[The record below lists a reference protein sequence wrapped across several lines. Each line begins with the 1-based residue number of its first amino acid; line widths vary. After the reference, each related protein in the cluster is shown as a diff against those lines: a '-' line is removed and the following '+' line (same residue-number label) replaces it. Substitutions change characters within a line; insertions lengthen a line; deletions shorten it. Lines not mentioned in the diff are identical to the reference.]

1 MLVPMFRA
9 AVKYMQVLVPSTAAF
24 CRAKCELPFGL
35 VVPPDNTHSA
45 RHHRPHNLQLLIQGE
60 IQFHQTGKYIK
71 LGNTS
76 DCITVHQTV
85 LLCIRLYYCASDWEI
100 LRLYYCVFVYLYWCT
115 PTKYMYHFVVFS
127 CMFIAHKAKMLNS
140 HKRLKISVT
149 KFAYFKSVT
158 TSG

>member
-85 LLCIRLYYCASDWEI
+85 LLCIRLGNTQTVLLCICVLI
-100 LRLYYCVFVYLYWCT
+100 LVYSNQIYVSFCSLFLHVYR
-115 PTKYMYHFVVFS
+115 S
-127 CMFIAHKAKMLNS
+127 QSQNAE
-140 HKRLKISVT
+140 
-149 KFAYFKSVT
+149 
-158 TSG
+158 

>member
-1 MLVPMFRA
+1 MLVPMFLA

-76 DCITVHQTV
+76 DCITVHQTGEYSD
-85 LLCIRLYYCASDWEI
+85 CIT
-100 LRLYYCVFVYLYWCT
+100 VYLCT
-115 PTKYMYHFVVFS
+115 YTGVLQPNI
-127 CMFIAHKAKMLNS
+127 CIIL
-140 HKRLKISVT
+140 
-149 KFAYFKSVT
+149 
-158 TSG
+158 

>member
-76 DCITVHQTV
+76 NWEIHQTV
-85 LLCIRLYYCASDWEI
+85 LLCIRLYYCASDCI
-100 LRLYYCVFVYLYWCT
+100 TVHQTGKYSDCITVYLCT
-115 PTKYMYHFVVFS
+115 YTGVLQPNI
-127 CMFIAHKAKMLNS
+127 CIIL
-140 HKRLKISVT
+140 
-149 KFAYFKSVT
+149 
-158 TSG
+158 

>member
-85 LLCIRLYYCASDWEI
+85 LLCIRLYYCASDCEYI
-100 LRLYYCVFVYLYWCT
+100 RLYYCASDCITVYLCT
-115 PTKYMYHFVVFS
+115 YTGVLQPNI
-127 CMFIAHKAKMLNS
+127 CIIL
-140 HKRLKISVT
+140 
-149 KFAYFKSVT
+149 
-158 TSG
+158 

>member
-76 DCITVHQTV
+76 DCITVHQTGEYSD
-85 LLCIRLYYCASDWEI
+85 CIT
-100 LRLYYCVFVYLYWCT
+100 VYLCT
-115 PTKYMYHFVVFS
+115 YTGVLQPNI
-127 CMFIAHKAKMLNS
+127 CIIL
-140 HKRLKISVT
+140 
-149 KFAYFKSVT
+149 
-158 TSG
+158 